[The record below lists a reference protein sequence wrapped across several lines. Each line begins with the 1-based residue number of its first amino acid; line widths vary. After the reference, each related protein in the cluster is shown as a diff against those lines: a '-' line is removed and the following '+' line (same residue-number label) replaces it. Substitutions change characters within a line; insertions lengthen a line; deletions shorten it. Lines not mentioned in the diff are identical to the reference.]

1 MEVIPRVRA
10 DRQAGKSSGRAEN
23 MSRKKTKD
31 QIVPQKPAVS
41 GNAGPRVNH
50 EARGNAG
57 RRKPP
62 VVSGRWLLAA
72 LCATIA
78 GAAIC
83 CWLALC
89 LLFWQGSWQL
99 LYHPAAAVTR
109 TPASAELAFDR
120 VEFAATDVGVPRL
133 KGWWIPAA
141 PGAARARF
149 TVIYLH
155 GQYGN
160 IGDTVAALARLHA
173 AGVNVLAFDYRGY
186 GDSQQARPSERNWL
200 QDAEWGVNY
209 LTGTR
214 HIDADSIV
222 LDGTGL
228 GANLALEVGAE
239 HPELAGVVV
248 DSPVQDPAGAIFND
262 ARARMVPARLLMR
275 DRYDL
280 DAAAT
285 GLRVPL
291 LWFER
296 TNASSSTQNPEGY
309 ERAPARKMIVWLNPA
324 SDMFKQT
331 EEALGRWLDGLT
343 AR

>member
-1 MEVIPRVRA
+1 
-10 DRQAGKSSGRAEN
+10 
-23 MSRKKTKD
+23 MSRKKT
-31 QIVPQKPAVS
+31 QNQSVPRRPE
-41 GNAGPRVNH
+41 AGDKAASRVNQG
-50 EARGNAG
+50 ANGKAGRGNA
-57 RRKPP
+57 P

-78 GAAIC
+78 GAAVC

-99 LYHPAAAVTR
+99 LYHPTAAVTR
-109 TPASAELAFDR
+109 TPASAGLAFDR
-120 VEFAATDVGVPRL
+120 VAFAATDAGVPRL
-133 KGWWIPAA
+133 KGWWIPAP

-149 TVIYLH
+149 TAIYLH
-155 GQYGN
+155 GQNGN
-160 IGDTVAALARLHA
+160 MGDTVDALARLHD

-186 GDSQQARPSERNWL
+186 GDSQQARPSQAHWR
-200 QDAEWGVNY
+200 QDAEWALEY

-214 HIDADSIV
+214 HIDAATIV

-248 DSPVQDPAGAIFND
+248 DSPVQDPTGAIFND
-262 ARARMVPARLLMR
+262 ARARMVPARLLVR

-280 DAAAT
+280 DAATAA
-285 GLRVPL
+285 LRVPL

-296 TNASSSTQNPEGY
+296 ADEM
-309 ERAPARKMIVWLNPA
+309 RAGDRKALTDKVAEHTMSVWLYPGG
-324 SDMFKQT
+324 DMYKQI
-331 EEALGRWLDGLT
+331 EDALGRWLDGLPG
-343 AR
+343 